1 MNRDFRRT
9 IIAGNWKMNLLA
21 SDVQGYAD
29 GLLALV
35 PGFSEWCGAVAC
47 VPFTSLTA
55 AIKAFDKSPVGV
67 GAQNMSQYESG
78 AYTGEVSGAQLK
90 DLGVKYVIIG
100 HSERRGLY
108 FETNDIVNKKVHA
121 ALEKS
126 LQPIVCVGESLDERE
141 IGVTN
146 DLVAMQIK
154 MALHGLN
161 EESIRKVVIAYEPI
175 WAIGT
180 GRTATPE
187 DAQEV
192 CCHIRSTIQAL
203 YGEKVSRGMSILY
216 GGSMNEKNA
225 FDLLAQPD
233 IDGGLIGGASLKPDT
248 FAAIINA
255 ANQ

>member
-1 MNRDFRRT
+1 MNREFRST

-21 SDVQGYAD
+21 SDVKAYAD
-29 GLLALV
+29 ELRSLV
-35 PGFSEWCGAVAC
+35 PDFSGWCEAVAC
-47 VPFTSLTA
+47 VPFTSLA
-55 AIKAFDKSPVGV
+55 AAVKAFGNTHVFV
-67 GAQNMSQYESG
+67 GAQNMSQHESG

-90 DLGVKYVIIG
+90 DLGVEYVIIG

-108 FETNDIVNKKVHA
+108 YETNDTVNKKAHA
-121 ALEKS
+121 ALGIQLK
-126 LQPIVCVGESLDERE
+126 PIICVGESLDERE

-146 DLVAMQIK
+146 DLVAMQVK
-154 MALHGLN
+154 SALYGVQK
-161 EESIRKVVIAYEPI
+161 ESICDIVIAYEPI

-187 DAQEV
+187 DAQDV
-192 CCHIRSTIQAL
+192 CREIRSVIGSLFGDHAA
-203 YGEKVSRGMSILY
+203 RAMPILY

-225 FDLLAQPD
+225 YDLLAQPD

-248 FAAIINA
+248 FATIIKA

>member
-1 MNRDFRRT
+1 MNREFRHT

-21 SDVQGYAD
+21 SDVKAYAD

-35 PGFSEWCGAVAC
+35 PDFAKWCGAVAC
-47 VPFTSLTA
+47 VPFTSLA
-55 AIKAFDKSPVGV
+55 AAVAAFGGTDVGV
-67 GAQNMSQYESG
+67 GAQNLSQYESG
-78 AYTGEVSGAQLK
+78 AYTGEVSGAQLI
-90 DLGVKYVIIG
+90 DIGVRYVIIG

-108 FETNDIVNKKVHA
+108 NETDETVNKKVHA
-121 ALEKS
+121 ALGKS

-146 DLVAMQIK
+146 DLVSMQIK
-154 MALHGLN
+154 RALHGVRAEDVCN
-161 EESIRKVVIAYEPI
+161 IVIAYEPI

-187 DAQEV
+187 DAQDV
-192 CCHIRSTIQAL
+192 CRQIRSVVGSL
-203 YGEKVSRGMSILY
+203 YGENESRAMPILY

-225 FDLLAQPD
+225 FELLARPD

-248 FAAIINA
+248 FAAIIKA
-255 ANQ
+255 ADQ